1 MNCKYSYQGKSIG
14 NRHYLYCNSDNQMCS
29 FVRFCGTINDII
41 SSEGYINCPILN
53 EKERIINEIKSI
65 RLGHVNL
72 KDSFAKINLN
82 NEVMLSNMFIGNYQL
97 SHIVSKQDE
106 RASRKLLLHK
116 YEIRKLKQQIDQERL
131 TLVPLSLYFKYNRVK
146 VELALCRGKRVHDKR
161 QAIKERDVKREMDKA
176 IKNRL

>member
-1 MNCKYSYQGKSIG
+1 MEKTKLICKNKKA
-14 NRHYLYCNSDNQMCS
+14 
-29 FVRFCGTINDII
+29 RFDY
-41 SSEGYINCPILN
+41 EILKTM
-53 EKERIINEIKSI
+53 EAGIVLTGNEIKSI

-72 KDSFAKINLN
+72 KDSFAKININ

>member
-1 MNCKYSYQGKSIG
+1 MEKTKLICKNKKA
-14 NRHYLYCNSDNQMCS
+14 
-29 FVRFCGTINDII
+29 RFDY
-41 SSEGYINCPILN
+41 EILKTM
-53 EKERIINEIKSI
+53 EAGIVLTGNEIKSI

-72 KDSFAKINLN
+72 KDSFAKININ

-146 VELALCRGKRVHDKR
+146 VELALCRGKRVRDKR

>member
-1 MNCKYSYQGKSIG
+1 MEKTKLICKNKKA
-14 NRHYLYCNSDNQMCS
+14 
-29 FVRFCGTINDII
+29 RFDY
-41 SSEGYINCPILN
+41 EILKTM
-53 EKERIINEIKSI
+53 EAGIVLTGNEIKSI

-72 KDSFAKINLN
+72 KDSFAKININ

-106 RASRKLLLHK
+106 RTSRKLLLHK

>member
-1 MNCKYSYQGKSIG
+1 MEKTKLICKNKKA
-14 NRHYLYCNSDNQMCS
+14 
-29 FVRFCGTINDII
+29 RFDY
-41 SSEGYINCPILN
+41 EILKTM
-53 EKERIINEIKSI
+53 EAGIVLTGNEIKSI

-72 KDSFAKINLN
+72 KDSFAKININ
-82 NEVMLSNMFIGNYQL
+82 NEVMLSNMIIGNYQL
-97 SHIVSKQDE
+97 SHIVNKQDE

>member
-1 MNCKYSYQGKSIG
+1 MEKTKLICKNKKA
-14 NRHYLYCNSDNQMCS
+14 
-29 FVRFCGTINDII
+29 RFDY
-41 SSEGYINCPILN
+41 EILKTM
-53 EKERIINEIKSI
+53 EAGIVLTGNEIKSI

-72 KDSFAKINLN
+72 KDSFAKININ
-82 NEVMLSNMFIGNYQL
+82 NEVMLSIMFIGNYQL

-161 QAIKERDVKREMDKA
+161 QAIKERDVEREMDKA

>member
-1 MNCKYSYQGKSIG
+1 MEKTKLICKNKKA
-14 NRHYLYCNSDNQMCS
+14 
-29 FVRFCGTINDII
+29 RFDY
-41 SSEGYINCPILN
+41 EILKTM
-53 EKERIINEIKSI
+53 EAGIVLTGNEIKSI

-72 KDSFAKINLN
+72 KDSFAKININ

-116 YEIRKLKQQIDQERL
+116 YEIKKLKQQIDQERL

-161 QAIKERDVKREMDKA
+161 QAIKERDVKREMYKA

>member
-1 MNCKYSYQGKSIG
+1 MEKTKLICKNKKA
-14 NRHYLYCNSDNQMCS
+14 
-29 FVRFCGTINDII
+29 RFDY
-41 SSEGYINCPILN
+41 EILKTM
-53 EKERIINEIKSI
+53 EAGIVLTGNEIKSI

-72 KDSFAKINLN
+72 KDSFAKININ

-116 YEIRKLKQQIDQERL
+116 YEIRKLKHQIDQERL

>member
-1 MNCKYSYQGKSIG
+1 MEKTKLICKNKKA
-14 NRHYLYCNSDNQMCS
+14 
-29 FVRFCGTINDII
+29 RFDY
-41 SSEGYINCPILN
+41 EILKTM
-53 EKERIINEIKSI
+53 EAGIVLTGNEIKSI

-72 KDSFAKINLN
+72 KDSFAKINVN

-131 TLVPLSLYFKYNRVK
+131 TLVPLSLYFKSNRVK

>member
-1 MNCKYSYQGKSIG
+1 MEKTKLICKNKKA
-14 NRHYLYCNSDNQMCS
+14 
-29 FVRFCGTINDII
+29 RFDY
-41 SSEGYINCPILN
+41 EILKTM
-53 EKERIINEIKSI
+53 EAGIVLTGNEIKSI

-72 KDSFAKINLN
+72 KDSFAKININ
-82 NEVMLSNMFIGNYQL
+82 NEVVLSNMFIGNYQL

-131 TLVPLSLYFKYNRVK
+131 TLVPLSLYFKSNRVK

>member
-1 MNCKYSYQGKSIG
+1 MEKTKLICKNKKA
-14 NRHYLYCNSDNQMCS
+14 
-29 FVRFCGTINDII
+29 RFDY
-41 SSEGYINCPILN
+41 EILKTM
-53 EKERIINEIKSI
+53 EAGIVLSGNEIKSI

-72 KDSFAKINLN
+72 KDSFAKININ

>member
-1 MNCKYSYQGKSIG
+1 MEKTKLICKNKKA
-14 NRHYLYCNSDNQMCS
+14 
-29 FVRFCGTINDII
+29 RFDY
-41 SSEGYINCPILN
+41 EILKTM
-53 EKERIINEIKSI
+53 EAGIVLTGNEIKSI

-72 KDSFAKINLN
+72 KDSFAKININ
-82 NEVMLSNMFIGNYQL
+82 NEVMLSNVFIGNYQL

-131 TLVPLSLYFKYNRVK
+131 TLVPLSLYFKSNRVK

>member
-1 MNCKYSYQGKSIG
+1 MEKTKLICKNKKA
-14 NRHYLYCNSDNQMCS
+14 
-29 FVRFCGTINDII
+29 RFDY
-41 SSEGYINCPILN
+41 EILKTM
-53 EKERIINEIKSI
+53 EAGIVLTGNEIKSI

-72 KDSFAKINLN
+72 KDSFAKININ

-97 SHIVSKQDE
+97 SHIVIKQDE

-131 TLVPLSLYFKYNRVK
+131 TLVPLSLYFKSNRVK

>member
-1 MNCKYSYQGKSIG
+1 MEKTKLICKNKKA
-14 NRHYLYCNSDNQMCS
+14 
-29 FVRFCGTINDII
+29 RFDY
-41 SSEGYINCPILN
+41 EILKTM
-53 EKERIINEIKSI
+53 EAGIVLTGNEIKSI

-72 KDSFAKINLN
+72 KDSFAKININ

-161 QAIKERDVKREMDKA
+161 QAIKERDVEREMDKA

>member
-1 MNCKYSYQGKSIG
+1 MEKTKLICKNKKA
-14 NRHYLYCNSDNQMCS
+14 
-29 FVRFCGTINDII
+29 RFDY
-41 SSEGYINCPILN
+41 EILKTM
-53 EKERIINEIKSI
+53 EAGIVLTGNEIKSI

-72 KDSFAKINLN
+72 KDSFAKININ
-82 NEVMLSNMFIGNYQL
+82 NEVMLSNMFIGNYQF

-116 YEIRKLKQQIDQERL
+116 YEIRKLKQQIDQECL

>member
-1 MNCKYSYQGKSIG
+1 MEKTKLICKNKKA
-14 NRHYLYCNSDNQMCS
+14 
-29 FVRFCGTINDII
+29 RFNY
-41 SSEGYINCPILN
+41 EILKTM
-53 EKERIINEIKSI
+53 EAGIVLTGNEIKSI

-72 KDSFAKINLN
+72 KDSFAKININ

-116 YEIRKLKQQIDQERL
+116 YEIRKLKQQIYQERL

>member
-1 MNCKYSYQGKSIG
+1 MEKTKLICKNKKA
-14 NRHYLYCNSDNQMCS
+14 
-29 FVRFCGTINDII
+29 RFDY
-41 SSEGYINCPILN
+41 EILKTM
-53 EKERIINEIKSI
+53 EAGIVLTGNEIKSI

-72 KDSFAKINLN
+72 KDSFAKININ

-97 SHIVSKQDE
+97 SHIISKQDE

>member
-1 MNCKYSYQGKSIG
+1 MEKTKLICKNKKA
-14 NRHYLYCNSDNQMCS
+14 
-29 FVRFCGTINDII
+29 RFDY
-41 SSEGYINCPILN
+41 EILKTM
-53 EKERIINEIKSI
+53 EAGIVLTGNEIKSI

-72 KDSFAKINLN
+72 KDSFAKININ

-131 TLVPLSLYFKYNRVK
+131 TLVPLSLYFKSNRVK

-176 IKNRL
+176 IKSRL

>member
-1 MNCKYSYQGKSIG
+1 MEKTKLICKNKKA
-14 NRHYLYCNSDNQMCS
+14 
-29 FVRFCGTINDII
+29 RFDY
-41 SSEGYINCPILN
+41 EILKTM
-53 EKERIINEIKSI
+53 EAGIVLTGNEIKSI

-72 KDSFAKINLN
+72 KDSFAKININ

-116 YEIRKLKQQIDQERL
+116 YEIKKLKQQIDQERL
-131 TLVPLSLYFKYNRVK
+131 TLVPLSLYFKSNRVK

>member
-1 MNCKYSYQGKSIG
+1 MEKTKLICKNKKA
-14 NRHYLYCNSDNQMCS
+14 
-29 FVRFCGTINDII
+29 RFDY
-41 SSEGYINCPILN
+41 EILKTM
-53 EKERIINEIKSI
+53 EAGIVLTGNEIKSI

-72 KDSFAKINLN
+72 KDSFAKININ

-116 YEIRKLKQQIDQERL
+116 YEISKLKQQIDQERL

>member
-1 MNCKYSYQGKSIG
+1 MEKTKLICKNKKA
-14 NRHYLYCNSDNQMCS
+14 
-29 FVRFCGTINDII
+29 RFDY
-41 SSEGYINCPILN
+41 EILKTM
-53 EKERIINEIKSI
+53 EAGIVLTGNEIKSI

-72 KDSFAKINLN
+72 KDSFAKININ

-116 YEIRKLKQQIDQERL
+116 YEIKKLKQQIDQERL
-131 TLVPLSLYFKYNRVK
+131 TLIPLSLYFKYNRVK

>member
-1 MNCKYSYQGKSIG
+1 MEKTKLICKNKKA
-14 NRHYLYCNSDNQMCS
+14 
-29 FVRFCGTINDII
+29 RFDY
-41 SSEGYINCPILN
+41 EILKTM
-53 EKERIINEIKSI
+53 EAGIVLTGNEIKSI

-72 KDSFAKINLN
+72 KDSFAKININ

-161 QAIKERDVKREMDKA
+161 QALKERDVKREMDKA

>member
-1 MNCKYSYQGKSIG
+1 MEKTKLICKNKKA
-14 NRHYLYCNSDNQMCS
+14 
-29 FVRFCGTINDII
+29 RFDY
-41 SSEGYINCPILN
+41 EILKTM
-53 EKERIINEIKSI
+53 EAGIVLTGNEIKSI

-72 KDSFAKINLN
+72 KDSFAKININ

-161 QAIKERDVKREMDKA
+161 QAIKERDIKREMDKA

>member
-1 MNCKYSYQGKSIG
+1 MEKTKLICKNKKA
-14 NRHYLYCNSDNQMCS
+14 
-29 FVRFCGTINDII
+29 RFDY
-41 SSEGYINCPILN
+41 EILKTM
-53 EKERIINEIKSI
+53 EAGIVLTGNEIKSI

-72 KDSFAKINLN
+72 KDSFAKININ

-161 QAIKERDVKREMDKA
+161 QAIKERDVKREMYKA

>member
-1 MNCKYSYQGKSIG
+1 MEKTKLICKNKKA
-14 NRHYLYCNSDNQMCS
+14 
-29 FVRFCGTINDII
+29 RFDY
-41 SSEGYINCPILN
+41 EILKTM
-53 EKERIINEIKSI
+53 EAGIVLTGNEIKSI

-72 KDSFAKINLN
+72 KDSFAKININ

-97 SHIVSKQDE
+97 SHIISKQDE

-161 QAIKERDVKREMDKA
+161 QALKERDVKREMDKA

>member
-1 MNCKYSYQGKSIG
+1 MEKTKLICKNKKA
-14 NRHYLYCNSDNQMCS
+14 
-29 FVRFCGTINDII
+29 RFDY
-41 SSEGYINCPILN
+41 EILKTM
-53 EKERIINEIKSI
+53 EAGIVLTGNEIKSV

-72 KDSFAKINLN
+72 KDSFAKININ

-131 TLVPLSLYFKYNRVK
+131 TLVPLSLYFKSNRVK

>member
-1 MNCKYSYQGKSIG
+1 MEKTKLICKNKKA
-14 NRHYLYCNSDNQMCS
+14 
-29 FVRFCGTINDII
+29 RFDY
-41 SSEGYINCPILN
+41 EILKTM
-53 EKERIINEIKSI
+53 EAGIVLTGNEIKSI

-72 KDSFAKINLN
+72 KDSFAKININ

-97 SHIVSKQDE
+97 SHIVNKQDE

-161 QAIKERDVKREMDKA
+161 LAIKERDVKREMDKA

>member
-1 MNCKYSYQGKSIG
+1 MNDK
-14 NRHYLYCNSDNQMCS
+14 NRS
-29 FVRFCGTINDII
+29 FKIIATNKKAHRNYDII
-41 SSEGYINCPILN
+41 KQIEAGLILTG
-53 EKERIINEIKSI
+53 NEIKSI

>member
-1 MNCKYSYQGKSIG
+1 MEKTKLICKNKKA
-14 NRHYLYCNSDNQMCS
+14 
-29 FVRFCGTINDII
+29 RFDY
-41 SSEGYINCPILN
+41 EILKTM
-53 EKERIINEIKSI
+53 EAGIVLTGNEIKSI

-72 KDSFAKINLN
+72 KDSFAKININ

-97 SHIVSKQDE
+97 SHIVTKQDE

-116 YEIRKLKQQIDQERL
+116 YEIRKLKQQLDQERL
-131 TLVPLSLYFKYNRVK
+131 TLVPLSLYFKSNRVK

>member
-1 MNCKYSYQGKSIG
+1 MEKTKLICKNKKA
-14 NRHYLYCNSDNQMCS
+14 
-29 FVRFCGTINDII
+29 RFDY
-41 SSEGYINCPILN
+41 EILKTM
-53 EKERIINEIKSI
+53 EAGIVLTGNEIKSI

-72 KDSFAKINLN
+72 KDSFAKININ

-97 SHIVSKQDE
+97 SHIISKQDE

-161 QAIKERDVKREMDKA
+161 LAIKERDVKREMDKA

>member
-1 MNCKYSYQGKSIG
+1 MKKTKLICKNKKA
-14 NRHYLYCNSDNQMCS
+14 
-29 FVRFCGTINDII
+29 RFDY
-41 SSEGYINCPILN
+41 EILKTM
-53 EKERIINEIKSI
+53 EAGIVLTGNEIKSI

-72 KDSFAKINLN
+72 KDSFAKININ

>member
-1 MNCKYSYQGKSIG
+1 MEKTKLICKNKKA
-14 NRHYLYCNSDNQMCS
+14 
-29 FVRFCGTINDII
+29 RFDY
-41 SSEGYINCPILN
+41 EILKTM
-53 EKERIINEIKSI
+53 EAGIVLTGNEIKSI

-72 KDSFAKINLN
+72 KDSFAKININ

-97 SHIVSKQDE
+97 SHIVSKQEE

>member
-1 MNCKYSYQGKSIG
+1 MAKTKLICKNKKA
-14 NRHYLYCNSDNQMCS
+14 
-29 FVRFCGTINDII
+29 RFDY
-41 SSEGYINCPILN
+41 EILKTM
-53 EKERIINEIKSI
+53 EAGIVLTGNEIKSI

-72 KDSFAKINLN
+72 KDSFAKININ

-116 YEIRKLKQQIDQERL
+116 YEIRKLKRQINQERL

>member
-1 MNCKYSYQGKSIG
+1 MEKTKLICKNKKA
-14 NRHYLYCNSDNQMCS
+14 
-29 FVRFCGTINDII
+29 RFDY
-41 SSEGYINCPILN
+41 EILKTM
-53 EKERIINEIKSI
+53 EVGIVLTGNEIKSI

-72 KDSFAKINLN
+72 KDSFAKININ

>member
-1 MNCKYSYQGKSIG
+1 MEKTKLICKNKKA
-14 NRHYLYCNSDNQMCS
+14 
-29 FVRFCGTINDII
+29 RFDY
-41 SSEGYINCPILN
+41 EILKTV
-53 EKERIINEIKSI
+53 EAGIVLTGNEIKSI

-72 KDSFAKINLN
+72 KDSFAKININ
-82 NEVMLSNMFIGNYQL
+82 NEAMLSNMFIGNYQL

>member
-1 MNCKYSYQGKSIG
+1 MEKTKLICKNKKA
-14 NRHYLYCNSDNQMCS
+14 
-29 FVRFCGTINDII
+29 RFDY
-41 SSEGYINCPILN
+41 EILKTM
-53 EKERIINEIKSI
+53 EAGIVLTGNEIKSI

-72 KDSFAKINLN
+72 KDSFAKININ

-116 YEIRKLKQQIDQERL
+116 YEIRKLKRQIDQERL

>member
-1 MNCKYSYQGKSIG
+1 MEKTKLICKNKKA
-14 NRHYLYCNSDNQMCS
+14 
-29 FVRFCGTINDII
+29 RFDY
-41 SSEGYINCPILN
+41 EILKTM
-53 EKERIINEIKSI
+53 EAGIVLTGNEIKSI

-72 KDSFAKINLN
+72 KDSFAKININ
-82 NEVMLSNMFIGNYQL
+82 SEVMLSNMFIGNYQL

-106 RASRKLLLHK
+106 RVSRKLLLHK

>member
-1 MNCKYSYQGKSIG
+1 MEKTKLICKNKKA
-14 NRHYLYCNSDNQMCS
+14 
-29 FVRFCGTINDII
+29 RFDY
-41 SSEGYINCPILN
+41 EILKTM
-53 EKERIINEIKSI
+53 EAGIVLTGNEIKSI

-72 KDSFAKINLN
+72 KDSFAKININ

-116 YEIRKLKQQIDQERL
+116 YEIRKLKHQIDHERL